1 MSPQIAD
8 REAAQKNQE
17 IQREEAR
24 RGMRGRWASTHFRFG
39 LLMVVAI
46 LIVVAALAY
55 RHYAGRVTTDDAQV
69 DAHLTPIASKVYG
82 NVLEVLVKDNQRVKQ
97 GEILVRLDPR
107 DHQAK
112 VDQMK
117 AALALAE
124 NRARAARLGVPL
136 TQETTESGTAN
147 AQAQLAAVEAELVRA
162 RQSYEQGAT
171 AELSFARANVA
182 TAQAN
187 FEKAQAD
194 LERMKPLVAKAEI
207 SQQQYDAFL
216 AAARVGEAQLAAA
229 RDRGNAAEQDVGM
242 RKTAVAAA
250 EARVRQAQAAV
261 KAAEANMQQVPIT
274 SAQAQSASSSVDQ
287 ARADLA
293 AAELQLSY
301 TIITAPSDGVV
312 THKSVEPGQIV
323 QSGQSLMV
331 IVPLE
336 RVWVTANF
344 KETQLSGVRPGQKAE
359 ISVDMYGGRK
369 FSGLVDSIAGAT
381 GSRLSLLPPENATG
395 NFVKVVQRIPV
406 KIVLDPVNDP
416 NYVLR
421 PGMSVVASII
431 TK

>member
-8 REAAQKNQE
+8 REAEQE
-17 IQREEAR
+17 NLDIRGEEGR
-24 RGMRGRWASTHFRFG
+24 RGMRGRWASARFRFG
-39 LLMVVAI
+39 LLMILAI
-46 LIVVAALAY
+46 LIVAVIFGY
-55 RHYAGRVTTDDAQV
+55 RYYSGRVTTDDAQV
-69 DAHLTPIASKVYG
+69 DGDITPIAAKIHGSVS
-82 NVLEVLVKDNQRVKQ
+82 EVAVRSNQRVKA
-97 GEILVRLDPR
+97 GDVLARLDPR
-107 DHQAK
+107 DCQAK
-112 VDQMK
+112 VEQMK
-117 AALALAE
+117 AALALAQ

-147 AQAQLAAVEAELVRA
+147 ARAQLAAAQAELARS

-171 AELSFARANVA
+171 AELSFSRANVA
-182 TAQAN
+182 VAQAT

-194 LERMKPLVAKAEI
+194 LERMKPLAANAEI

-216 AAARVGEAQLAAA
+216 AAARVAESQLAAA
-229 RDRGNAAEQDVGM
+229 RDRLNSAEQDVSM

-250 EARVRQAQAAV
+250 EARVRQAEAAL
-261 KAAEANMQQVPIT
+261 KTAEANTQQVPIT
-274 SAQAQSASSSVDQ
+274 SAQAQSASSSVNQ

-293 AAELQLSY
+293 AAELQLGY
-301 TIITAPSDGVV
+301 TTLIAPTDGVV
-312 THKSVEPGQIV
+312 TRKSVEPGQIV

-344 KETQLSGVRPGQKAE
+344 KETQLRDVHPGQKTE
-359 ISVDMYGGRK
+359 IRVDMYGGRK
-369 FSGLVDSIAGAT
+369 FSGRVNSIAGAT

-406 KIVLDPVNDP
+406 KIVLDPVSEP

-421 PGMSVVASII
+421 PGMNVVATII